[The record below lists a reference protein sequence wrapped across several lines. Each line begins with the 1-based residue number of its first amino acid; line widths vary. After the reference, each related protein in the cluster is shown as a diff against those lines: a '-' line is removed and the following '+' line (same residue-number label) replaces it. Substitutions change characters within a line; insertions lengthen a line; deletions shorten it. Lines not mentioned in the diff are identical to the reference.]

1 MLLFALVMALTWG
14 FLLALV
20 TWGRSLS
27 MRARTLIT
35 AVVLNTFGLAV
46 PWMGAYTAIFLIL
59 MWCAFIAAVVAAV
72 SPRWSWIAG
81 TAASPWFLAPH
92 LAWNALT
99 ASPDYVAAYGYI
111 PWRFL
116 GVSVIC
122 GGIGAA
128 LGAMI
133 QWLHRPHR
141 KEEDAKSDSS
151 ADGGAIF

>member
-92 LAWNALT
+92 LAWNAVSWRVGHMRWHRRRSGCDDPVAST
-99 ASPDYVAAYGYI
+99 AASKGRGRQI
-111 PWRFL
+111 RF
-116 GVSVIC
+116 
-122 GGIGAA
+122 
-128 LGAMI
+128 
-133 QWLHRPHR
+133 
-141 KEEDAKSDSS
+141 
-151 ADGGAIF
+151 